1 MVAKKKLCVC
11 LAFLFLIATISST
24 VLFGAVEANKPD
36 SSLEITR
43 EKAAANQITGGKK
56 MKVIGLLGGMTW
68 YSSIEYYR
76 LINQMVADRLGEPHS
91 AHVILYSVDFAEIEY
106 GHRKG
111 LWKEMS
117 VMLTDAAKA
126 LKAAGADCLVICTNT
141 MHKLADDME
150 KGSGLPVIHIAD
162 VTGEAIKKKG
172 LHKVGLLGSRFTMEE
187 DFYRGRLKKKY
198 GLEVIIPDEAD
209 RECVNRVIYDELA
222 VGKLTDSSKQAYIE
236 IINRLVERG
245 AEGIILG
252 CTEIPLLVKPGDVD
266 VPLFDTT
273 RLHAEAAVDF
283 ALSGILEP

>member
-1 MVAKKKLCVC
+1 MVANKKLCVC
-11 LAFLFLIATISST
+11 LVFLFLIATISST
-24 VLFGAVEANKPD
+24 VLFGAIEAKKPD

-43 EKAAANQITGGKK
+43 EKAGSNQITGGKK

-76 LINQMVADRLGEPHS
+76 LINQMIADRLGEPHS

-117 VMLTDAAKA
+117 VMLTDAAKS

-162 VTGEAIKKKG
+162 VTGEAIKKQG

-198 GLEVIIPDEAD
+198 GLEVIIPDEED

-222 VGKLTDSSKQAYIE
+222 VGKFTDSSKQAYIE
-236 IINRLVERG
+236 IINRLVEQG

-252 CTEIPLLVKPGDVD
+252 CTEIPLLIKPGDVD

-283 ALSGILEP
+283 ALSGILER